1 MLMLVRLERAQR
13 GEEMKKILMRTL
25 WVTMLGA
32 MMTAAAQ
39 AASLTIPAGSTI
51 AVRMADSIDS
61 ARSRPGEMFHA
72 TVDTALTVDGRVV
85 LPVGAEAI
93 GRLTAIEQPGRFRG
107 RAAVTLELTAINFE
121 GKSVAVLTSTYQEQG
136 QARGK
141 QTATFAGGGG
151 LLGTLL
157 GAVAGGPPGLLI
169 GAGVG
174 AASGAVVQVV
184 RGPRPVRIPAESL
197 MLFTLLSPITLDVQ

>member
-1 MLMLVRLERAQR
+1 
-13 GEEMKKILMRTL
+13 MKALTQTL
-25 WVTMLGA
+25 WVVALGA
-32 MMTAAAQ
+32 GMIAAAQ

-61 ARSRPGEMFHA
+61 AKNHPGEVFHA

-85 LPVGAEAI
+85 LPVGAQAI

-107 RAAVTLELTAINFE
+107 RAAVTLELTAINFD
-121 GKSVAVLTSTYQEQG
+121 GKSVAILTSTYQEQG
-136 QARGK
+136 NARGK

-151 LLGTLL
+151 LLGTLM
-157 GAVAGGPPGLLI
+157 GAVAGGPAAWLI

-174 AASGAVVQVV
+174 AAGGAVVQAV
-184 RGPRPVRIPAESL
+184 RGPQPVRIPAESL
-197 MLFTLLSPITLDVQ
+197 MLFTLLSPITLDVQY

>member
-1 MLMLVRLERAQR
+1 MMKALMQTLCVVALSAGMTVAVR
-13 GEEMKKILMRTL
+13 
-25 WVTMLGA
+25 
-32 MMTAAAQ
+32 

-61 ARSRPGEMFHA
+61 ARSYPGEVFHA

-85 LPVGAEAI
+85 LPVGAQAI

-107 RAAVTLELTAINFE
+107 RAAVTLELTAINFDS
-121 GKSVAVLTSTYQEQG
+121 KSVAILTSTYQEQG
-136 QARGK
+136 NARGK
-141 QTATFAGGGG
+141 QTAIFAGGGG

-157 GAVAGGPPGLLI
+157 GAMAGGNPEWLI

-174 AASGAVVQVV
+174 AAGGAVVQAV
-184 RGPRPVRIPAESL
+184 RGPQPVRIPAESL
-197 MLFTLLSPITLDVQ
+197 MLFTLLSPITLDVQY